1 MARIRTNLVRVS
13 DLHVEIR
20 RDVPVPL
27 HRQIAAAVRT
37 HIRSGRLPAGACL
50 PPTRVIAEDLGVSR
64 GVVVEAYAQLT
75 AEGYLTA
82 CSGGYTEVAIG
93 AHTPVLP
100 PVAAAPPTYR
110 IDFSYGRADVSHFPR
125 VQWLRSLRR
134 VLTSTPAQQFAL
146 LSGRGT
152 ATLRDALAAYLNRV
166 RGTAADPDNIV
177 ITNGFAQGIR
187 LLVQVLA
194 ESGATRLAMED
205 PAPNDDARPAARQAG
220 LEVIGIPVDED
231 GLRTDGLDGVP
242 ADALVLAPSHQ
253 WPVGGALPAARR
265 AAALHWARRHNA
277 VIIED
282 DYDAEYRFDRGPLG
296 ALQGLAPDQV
306 VYAGT
311 LSKTLAPGVRIG
323 WLVLPAHLTE
333 AVADAK
339 ITADRGSA
347 TLEQLAFADFLNR
360 GEFDRHTRRMRPI
373 YRGRRQALLAA
384 LRRHLPDARPAGI
397 AAGLHLLVWLPP
409 DLDEHEV
416 ARAAADLGVF
426 VQPVAPYRLRTRSDS
441 TGGLV
446 LGYSVLS
453 ERAIADGI
461 ELLGQAAAAVR
472 ASTGRVNGRRAAPA
486 RIRTP

>member
-1 MARIRTNLVRVS
+1 MDRIRTNSVRVS

-50 PPTRVIAEDLGVSR
+50 PPTRVMAGNLGVSR

-82 CSGGYTEVAIG
+82 CSGGYTEVLMG
-93 AHTPVLP
+93 AHALVKP
-100 PVAAAPPTYR
+100 PPANPPPSYR
-110 IDFSYGRADVSHFPR
+110 IDFTYGRADVSHFPR
-125 VQWLRSLRR
+125 IQWLRSLRR
-134 VLTSTPAQQFAL
+134 VLTFTPAQEFAM
-146 LSGRGT
+146 LSGRGA
-152 ATLRDALAAYLNRV
+152 ATLREALAGYLNRV

-177 ITNGFAQGIR
+177 VTNGFAQGIR

-194 ESGATRLAMED
+194 ESGARRLAMED
-205 PAPNDDARPAARQAG
+205 PGPDDDARPAARTAG
-220 LEVIGIPVDED
+220 LEVIGIPVDEG
-231 GLRTDGLDGVP
+231 GLCTDGLDRVH

-253 WPVGGALPAARR
+253 WPVGGALTAARR
-265 AAALHWARRHNA
+265 AAVLQWAHRHNA
-277 VIIED
+277 VIVED
-282 DYDAEYRFDRGPLG
+282 DYDAEYRFDRNSLG

-323 WLVLPAHLTE
+323 WLVLPAHLSE
-333 AVADAK
+333 AVATAK

-347 TLEQLAFADFLNR
+347 TLEQLAFADFLDR
-360 GEFDRHTRRMRPI
+360 GEFDRHTRRMRLI
-373 YRGRRQALLAA
+373 YRARRQALLAA

-409 DLDEHEV
+409 DLDEQRV
-416 ARAAADLGVF
+416 AQAAADLGVF
-426 VQPVAPYRLRTRSDS
+426 VQPVERYRLTTDPGA

-446 LGYSVLS
+446 LGYSVLN
-453 ERAIADGI
+453 ERAIAEGI
-461 ELLGQAAAAVR
+461 ELLGRAVAAVR
-472 ASTGRVNGRRAAPA
+472 ASR
-486 RIRTP
+486 